1 MQSIAKLILV
11 ATAVLL
17 LGADGPG
24 DAKPADNPA
33 KDVKDATITREQAF
47 RDLDGP
53 LLQIRLAAPGSGVVV
68 RIAST
73 QWGKDKEGLALLPL
87 FSDAVELS
95 LEVRTATDADLAVL
109 ETFKDSQDSTTK

>member
-53 LLQIRLAAPGSGVVV
+53 LLQDPPCGP
-68 RIAST
+68 RIGRRRQNSEHSV
-73 QWGKDKEGLALLPL
+73 GEG
-87 FSDAVELS
+87 
-95 LEVRTATDADLAVL
+95 
-109 ETFKDSQDSTTK
+109 